1 MLAWGATTELD
12 VRHMTWR
19 QWRFLKQ
26 VGLRGYLPDGLI
38 NPAFRVGSPLR
49 DGAAAELAIT
59 TGMRLR

>member
-1 MLAWGATTELD
+1 
-12 VRHMTWR
+12 MTWR